1 MAFSNPKSITPMN
14 IAKINDATSTN
25 TELFLRLL

>member
-1 MAFSNPKSITPMN
+1 MVFSNPKSITPMN

-25 TELFLRLL
+25 TELF